1 VFILAVRGRVADT
14 RLDARVVDYCLVNCL
29 YYASIGAVYVD
40 MRKPR
45 GRVAKIK
52 EREP

>member
-1 VFILAVRGRVADT
+1 VWLIIG
-14 RLDARVVDYCLVNCL
+14 LVNCL

-45 GRVAKIK
+45 GRVAKV
-52 EREP
+52 